1 MVRSCCAP
9 GCTQRDTASARRNN
23 ITFHRFPLKNS
34 VKLEK
39 WLHAVHRQDYKN
51 GVPWTPN
58 GNSCLCS
65 AHFTQDCFDRTGQT
79 VRLRDHAV
87 PSVFSNGSQKKTP
100 TFHIKYLSSSYQENG
115 SISQPTISLDCPS
128 SQRRT
133 TYLQDHLYHLPSNS
147 MERKTKE
154 NSEMLDYSWADGLE
168 TPLTMSIAEG
178 ECHSSSRFP
187 ELTPG
192 QLRLYCH
199 KLCPF
204 SHRTRL
210 VMEHKRIRYETVN
223 INLQSKPDWFLQRNP
238 LGLVPVLEQ
247 DDKIIYE
254 SLVCND
260 YLDEVYPDPIL
271 QPTDPYLRA
280 KHKML
285 IGQFDKLLK
294 HLRKIVHGKAFEGN
308 HYQAWLSELQI
319 LEENL
324 DDQDPFFG
332 GEQVGMLDYNLWP
345 WFERLEA
352 FQSLNDN
359 INFIDKLPT
368 KLSAWRKRMFHDP
381 AVQATMF
388 DPQQH
393 SHFLK
398 SLLQGRPDFDAG
410 LKLSKL

>member
-115 SISQPTISLDCPS
+115 SISQPAISLDCPS

-260 YLDEVYPDPIL
+260 YLNEVYPNPPL
-271 QPTDPYLRA
+271 QPADPYLRA
-280 KHKML
+280 KDKML
-285 IGQFDKLLK
+285 IGQFDKDIRTA
-294 HLRKIVHGKAFEGN
+294 LRLISNGCQKAEIN
-308 HYQAWLSELQI
+308 QKLIYHSQMLEKELVMRG
-319 LEENL
+319 
-324 DDQDPFFG
+324 DYFG
-332 GEQVGMLDYNLWP
+332 GVQVGMLDFNLWP

-352 FQSLNDN
+352 FETLGECLKG
-359 INFIDKLPT
+359 FISNLPT
-368 KLSAWRKRMFHDP
+368 KLSLWKNRMFQEP

-388 DPQQH
+388 NLQQH
-393 SHFLK
+393 VEFLK
-398 SLLQGRPDFDAG
+398 SLLTENEI
-410 LKLSKL
+410 LI